1 MNPSPRICGGWF
13 RFHAKIAFM
22 NSRAYYLEKRNALE
36 DAPLRDIKE
45 YSFTELDNLKIKK
58 IHFTAVCGK
67 AMASLAGMLVEAG
80 YEVTGSDNECYPPM
94 SDVIA
99 ESGVCYLNGYDPKN
113 LRSADVVIIG
123 NACPVNNI
131 EAEEARRIGKPQLSI
146 ASALH
151 YFFIRNKKSIVIT
164 GTHGKTTTTS
174 YLAQVL
180 DSLEQGTSF
189 MVGGVLKSTNK
200 SYAFN
205 KNSKYIVVEGDE
217 YDSVYFDKR
226 PKFFHYDPH
235 VLIITSI
242 EFDHADIYS
251 DFEDYKNAFRM
262 LLAEKKS
269 EGVTIACIDDP
280 TVAELV
286 KNYQGNLITYGIE
299 NEQARINAKIIS
311 IEGNFQTC
319 EIWKDNELYTPLEIP
334 IFGNHNIH
342 NALSVF
348 ATLNFLGYP
357 KETIVSEM
365 KKFSGVKQR
374 QEVLEVKNGITV
386 VDDYAHHPTAVR
398 ETLLGLRKQYPNQRI
413 VAVFEP
419 RSTTS
424 RKKMYEHD
432 YKESFGL
439 ADIALIKEPSLR
451 TQDNPEDFLSASVIG
466 EAYKTI
472 DELVTRLKEITK
484 SNDVVVFMSNGS
496 FDEIQQKF
504 LDII

>member
-1 MNPSPRICGGWF
+1 
-13 RFHAKIAFM
+13 
-22 NSRAYYLEKRNALE
+22 
-36 DAPLRDIKE
+36 
-45 YSFTELDNLKIKK
+45 
-58 IHFTAVCGK
+58 
-67 AMASLAGMLVEAG
+67 
-80 YEVTGSDNECYPPM
+80 
-94 SDVIA
+94 
-99 ESGVCYLNGYDPKN
+99 
-113 LRSADVVIIG
+113 
-123 NACPVNNI
+123 
-131 EAEEARRIGKPQLSI
+131 
-146 ASALH
+146 
-151 YFFIRNKKSIVIT
+151 
-164 GTHGKTTTTS
+164 
-174 YLAQVL
+174 
-180 DSLEQGTSF
+180 
-189 MVGGVLKSTNK
+189 
-200 SYAFN
+200 
-205 KNSKYIVVEGDE
+205 
-217 YDSVYFDKR
+217 
-226 PKFFHYDPH
+226 
-235 VLIITSI
+235 
-242 EFDHADIYS
+242 
-251 DFEDYKNAFRM
+251 M